1 MNRGRLQQSDLI
13 RLRDFGLRM
22 LSRRGPLAQDEER
35 AARAGLSEMQ
45 MTGSGGELLAEGTR
59 LNRAQILLEG
69 WAIRQRV
76 LTDGRRQIFSFLLPG
91 DVFGICA
98 RPDGTALYTT
108 AALTP
113 VVTAPLTMLDDALQ
127 RAPSSASG
135 RIVREMLSLEESV
148 LVNQVVRLGRQSA
161 HERLINLLLE
171 FHDRLA
177 AAGLAED
184 GGFVL
189 PFTQEVLSDALG
201 LSTVHTNRTL
211 QQLRRENLI
220 ETRLNHMCLLDRE
233 RLAELSDYRMA
244 PCLVSVPAAL
254 DRTNSSMSLVKTPLG
269 S

>member
-1 MNRGRLQQSDLI
+1 MNRVRLQQSDI
-13 RLRDFGLRM
+13 ARLRDFGLRT

-35 AARAGLSEMQ
+35 AARAGLGEMQ
-45 MTGSGGELLAEGTR
+45 TAGSGGELLAEGTR
-59 LNRAQILLEG
+59 LNHAQILLEG
-69 WAIRQRV
+69 WAVRQRV
-76 LTDGRRQIFSFLLPG
+76 LSDGRRQIFSFLLPG
-91 DVFGICA
+91 DIFGICP
-98 RPDGTALYTT
+98 RSDGEALHATV
-108 AALTP
+108 ALTS
-113 VVTAPLTMLDDALQ
+113 VVTAPLAMLDDALQ

-135 RIVREMLSLEESV
+135 RIVREMLSLEESL

-184 GGFVL
+184 GSFVL

-220 ETRLNHMCLLDRE
+220 ETHLSQMRLLDRA
-233 RLAELSDYRMA
+233 RLVETADYRMA
-244 PCLVSVPAAL
+244 PCLGPVAAPF
-254 DRTNSSMSLVKTPLG
+254 DRTNSSMSL
-269 S
+269 